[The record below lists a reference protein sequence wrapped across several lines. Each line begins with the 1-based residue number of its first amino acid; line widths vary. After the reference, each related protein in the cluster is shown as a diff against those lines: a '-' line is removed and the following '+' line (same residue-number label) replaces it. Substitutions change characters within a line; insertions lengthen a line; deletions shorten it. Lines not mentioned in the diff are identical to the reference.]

1 MNDWKSQLAEL
12 YKGYS
17 TQQKNKKGVTHKGDT
32 IENFR
37 GKKGFNDVGI
47 PLSPKAAKKLQ
58 RNRTSYSYPAALRRR
73 NERVKKDAEQRWG
86 IKKGVVPAAS
96 SSLPSFQERHS
107 NSSSRWKGTFTR
119 TYDDDPPA
127 KTREKEVYTYYDG
140 AHEHEPERITYIYD
154 AKEPAYKAKVIEA
167 NGKLK
172 FKNKLEEAIY
182 NHPNYSKQKF

>member
-1 MNDWKSQLAEL
+1 MNDWKAKLAEL

-47 PLSPKAAKKLQ
+47 PLSPKAAKKQQ
-58 RNRTSYSYPAALRRR
+58 RNRSNYRYPMHLQRI
-73 NERVKKDAEQRWG
+73 NEQR
-86 IKKGVVPAAS
+86 KKGAMNRHGIIDTTDPYNLNRKKAET
-96 SSLPSFQERHS
+96 FKERHS
-107 NSSSRWKGTFTR
+107 NTSSRWLSPER
-119 TYDDDPPA
+119 VTYDDAPR
-127 KTREKEVYTYYDG
+127 KKEYIYYDSPDT
-140 AHEHEPERITYIYD
+140 AEPPEKITYVYD
-154 AKEPAYKAKVIEA
+154 APKQEPTYKAKVTEV

-182 NHPNYSKQKF
+182 RHPNYSKQKF

>member
-1 MNDWKSQLAEL
+1 MNDWKAQLAEL

-17 TQQKNKKGVTHKGDT
+17 TQQKNKKGETHKGDT

-47 PLSPKAAKKLQ
+47 PLSPKAAKKQQ
-58 RNRTSYSYPAALRRR
+58 RNRSNYRYPMHLQRI
-73 NERVKKDAEQRWG
+73 NEQRQKEAEQRWG
-86 IKKGVVPAAS
+86 IKKDVPAAS
-96 SSLPSFQERHS
+96 SSKYADRHS
-107 NSSSRWKGTFTR
+107 NRSGRWIPPTR
-119 TYDDDPPA
+119 TYDDAPPA
-127 KTREKEVYTYYDG
+127 KTSNNHYEYYSGNYKDD
-140 AHEHEPERITYIYD
+140 ASERVTYIAPYEPP
-154 AKEPAYKAKVIEA
+154 EPAYKAKVITS